1 MHFLAFIS
9 SCQVGWW
16 ILENIPKNS
25 SEKVV
30 PVGRERK
37 RRRQY
42 RSTFPKRASV
52 YICLEAE
59 WGVDMRIYRPLY

>member
-1 MHFLAFIS
+1 MSKMHSLVLVS
-9 SCQVGWW
+9 SCQFGRR
-16 ILENIPKNS
+16 ILKFHGGK
-25 SEKVV
+25 KVV
-30 PVGRERK
+30 PVGRECK

-52 YICLEAE
+52 YICSEAE